1 MIAVFRIPEEGSMG
15 SELARLGRPWILLAV
30 LWVPVSLAGLAVAQ
44 DRVAAS
50 APVAQLEGPAL
61 DGKPYALSRHRG
73 KVVMVVFWSTAC
85 AVCRDM
91 LPELRANHA
100 GWRGKP
106 FELVTV
112 ATDPKRQDVQDHERI
127 VELIVPRNERYTSL
141 WRADPQHRDG
151 FGVVGNLPASFV
163 IDREG
168 RVVERFN
175 GRIPAEAWDR
185 VADLLP

>member
-1 MIAVFRIPEEGSMG
+1 MNIEPLRHRSRAWSV
-15 SELARLGRPWILLAV
+15 V
-30 LWVPVSLAGLAVAQ
+30 LSLVLGLAAFTGSARAQ
-44 DRVAAS
+44 QPAAS
-50 APVAQLEGPAL
+50 QAAAAQLEGTAL
-61 DGKPYALSRHRG
+61 DGKPYALSAQRG

-112 ATDPKRQDVQDHERI
+112 ATDAKRQDVLDHERI
-127 VELIVPRNERYTSL
+127 VEQIVPRHERYVGL
-141 WRADPQHRDG
+141 WRADPQHRDS
-151 FGVVGNLPASFV
+151 FGAIGNLPASFV
-163 IDREG
+163 LDREG

-175 GRIPAEAWDR
+175 GRIPPEAWDR